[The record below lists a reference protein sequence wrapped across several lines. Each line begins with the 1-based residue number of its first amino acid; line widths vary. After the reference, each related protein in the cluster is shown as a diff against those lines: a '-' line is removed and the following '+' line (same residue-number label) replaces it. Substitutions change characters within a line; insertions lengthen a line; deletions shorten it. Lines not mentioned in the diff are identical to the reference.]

1 MKDLSFFLLKNAFSS
16 KMKKGFRSS
25 CNGDD
30 STSTANQQGSLPPI
44 VIGSPNYTHHEREE
58 KSQPTLEDMILQLE
72 LEERAARVL
81 DGEVRHRRSCVN
93 SSDILR
99 SARNA
104 LNQYPRFSLDGKDAM
119 YRSSFRINNMI
130 PSTAMST
137 TNQGRMMRKGLLIQH
152 NNNDNDDTGM
162 ELGIGRRRRSNF
174 RHDKLPS
181 SIAGE
186 RVVWCKPGVVG
197 KLMGLDAIPI
207 PVRKCGRRNTLVT
220 KREHHHDHGQQP
232 PPGCR
237 WRRELDEIEK
247 TKMMGDWV
255 GNGKEK
261 QVRGSCSRN
270 GYCYLKPVREADR
283 PPPPHPGESGWRQ
296 MRRFQ

>member
-1 MKDLSFFLLKNAFSS
+1 MKDLSFFLLKNAFGS

-25 CNGDD
+25 CTGDD
-30 STSTANQQGSLPPI
+30 STSTANQQSSLPPI
-44 VIGSPNYTHHEREE
+44 MIGSPSYNHHEREE
-58 KSQPTLEDMILQLE
+58 KSQPTLEEMILQLE

-119 YRSSFRINNMI
+119 YRSSFRNNMV

-137 TNQGRMMRKGLLIQH
+137 NQGRV
-152 NNNDNDDTGM
+152 
-162 ELGIGRRRRSNF
+162 ELGVVGRRSNY

-181 SIAGE
+181 TIAGE

-207 PVRKCGRRNTLVT
+207 PVRKCRRLNTLMM
-220 KREHHHDHGQQP
+220 KREHHHLPHHHHHQGQQ

-237 WRRELDEIEK
+237 WRRELDETEK
-247 TKMMGDWV
+247 TRLVGDW
-255 GNGKEK
+255 GGIGKEK
-261 QVRGSCSRN
+261 EVGGSCSRT
-270 GYCYLKPVREADR
+270 GYCYLKPVRGADR
-283 PPPPHPGESGWRQ
+283 QPHLGESGWQ